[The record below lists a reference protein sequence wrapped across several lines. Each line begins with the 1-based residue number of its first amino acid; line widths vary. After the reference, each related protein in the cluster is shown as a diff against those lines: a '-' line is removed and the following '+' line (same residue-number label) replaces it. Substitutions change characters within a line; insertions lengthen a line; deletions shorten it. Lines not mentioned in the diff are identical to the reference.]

1 MKKTITLE
9 DFKTKYAELKAK
21 HKEVKKML
29 KDVHKQAKSLAKDAS
44 KLYAAAN
51 NSLYFEDESGIHPVS
66 SIIPSMMDSLD
77 FWRTIDVELLV

>member
-1 MKKTITLE
+1 MKKIVTLE
-9 DFKTKYAELKAK
+9 DFKIKYAELKVK
-21 HKEVKKML
+21 HDEVKKML
-29 KDVHKQAKSLAKDAS
+29 KDVHKHAKSLAKDAS

-51 NSLYFEDESGIHPVS
+51 KSLYVDDESGTHPVS